1 MKKRKKSFSKNLKP
15 AKLFLDEIRDIQ
27 IELAEYGSELEI
39 LTEDYE
45 LDSLQELSELYD
57 EKVTTLTLITRNPY
71 ISVDFKKDDIRIYCR
86 DINQNSRRTLEAIE
100 EIIDSHRR
108 IIVWI
113 LHSGW
118 FFFSLFFILETL
130 FEISLDSNKHFMI
143 LISSAAIV
151 YGLYYL
157 IHFYGDKLI
166 PYSLIIL
173 KYRETPSSSFIRRNF
188 NRIIVGL
195 LAVALGSAATYLI
208 IAYLK

>member
-1 MKKRKKSFSKNLKP
+1 MEKRKKNVYKNLKP

-45 LDSLQELSELYD
+45 LDSLQELSEFYD
-57 EKVTTLTLITRNPY
+57 EKATTLTLKARNPY
-71 ISVDFKKDDIRIYCR
+71 ISVNFKKDDLHIYCNE
-86 DINQNSRRTLEAIE
+86 INQNSRRTLEAIE
-100 EIIDSHRR
+100 EIINSHRR

-113 LHSGW
+113 LRSGW
-118 FFFSLFFILETL
+118 FFYSLFFILEIL
-130 FEISLDSNKHFMI
+130 FEISLDSNNHFMI
-143 LISSAAIV
+143 LISSAALV

-157 IHFYGDKLI
+157 IHFYGDKFM

-173 KYRETPSSSFIRRNF
+173 KYRESPSSSFIRRNF
-188 NRIIVGL
+188 NRIIIGIL
-195 LAVALGSAATYLI
+195 SVALGSAATYLI